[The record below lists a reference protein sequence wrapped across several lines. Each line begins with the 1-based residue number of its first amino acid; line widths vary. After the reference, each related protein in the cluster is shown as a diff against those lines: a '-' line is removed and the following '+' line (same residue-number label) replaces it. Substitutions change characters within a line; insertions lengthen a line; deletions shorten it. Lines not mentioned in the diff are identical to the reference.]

1 MLVQPKGNLDPHE
14 RFHVPSGIGKAL
26 IATGVIEEYLP
37 PAKPWEPVRWSVVQG
52 ALQGLYP
59 PSVRAYCPNCGKCDV
74 TDSQKGTA
82 DRAEFTHCK
91 GEREEC
97 PTEVSRDYQRLWQA
111 WRKEFQPKLLAKEE
125 RERQI
130 AATQGVTYVQNGRR

>member
-1 MLVQPKGNLDPHE
+1 MLVQPKGNLNPAE

-37 PAKPWEPVRWSVVQG
+37 PAKPFEPVRWNVVVG

-59 PSVRAYCPNCGKCDV
+59 PDVRVSCPMCGKSQN
-74 TDSQKGTA
+74 TESQKGTA
-82 DRAEFTHCK
+82 DQAVFTHCA
-91 GEREEC
+91 GLREEC
-97 PTEVSRDYQRLWQA
+97 PAEVSRKYQQRWQE

-130 AATQGVTYVQNGRR
+130 AATRGVTYLPNYGK